1 MSRKILIAEDDK
13 DILEILTLYLENDGF
28 EVKKAKNGKEAMKIL
43 EKEKIHLI
51 IADIMM
57 PIMNG
62 HELIKMFQ
70 SLYYLQKIWKRI
82 KYWGLILEQMHML
95 QNHLNH

>member
-43 EKEKIHLI
+43 
-51 IADIMM
+51 
-57 PIMNG
+57 
-62 HELIKMFQ
+62 
-70 SLYYLQKIWKRI
+70 
-82 KYWGLILEQMHML
+82 
-95 QNHLNH
+95 